1 MDLSQWAEFGL
12 AGVVIA
18 ALFWYIIKKD
28 KFISDLMDKNDA
40 RHQRFTES
48 INANTEVTK
57 ETHKFLVNLNGKLEK
72 SVKEKIKEKK

>member
-48 INANTEVTK
+48 INANTEVTT